1 MSKEKQFEP
10 AGAGLQR
17 PTQSAQTLCNSDQA
31 WLDSGTPGFLIK
43 PLFEDAGSG
52 QRTWLMKVEPG
63 AYSPPHEH
71 EQLEQIY
78 MIEGEFS
85 DGSNT
90 YRAGDFL
97 IRAPG
102 VEHEASSENG
112 ALMLLIYS
120 T

>member
-1 MSKEKQFEP
+1 MTKEKQFEP
-10 AGAGLQR
+10 VGVGLQR
-17 PTQSAQTLCNSDQA
+17 PTKSTHTLRQSEQA
-31 WLDSGTPGFLIK
+31 WLDGGTPGFLIK
-43 PLFEDAGSG
+43 PLFEDSG

-63 AYSPPHEH
+63 AYSPPHTH
-71 EQLEQIY
+71 EELEQIY
-78 MIEGEFS
+78 MLEGEFS

-90 YRAGDFL
+90 YHEGDFL

-120 T
+120 P